1 MSIPFPPPHV
11 LFFEPLNDLAT
22 KSLWEEYTS
31 LHTDMEVL
39 VLDAA
44 QVYSVEDFGK
54 VFESWVTTRTTKRIK
69 LLCVLHA
76 HCLTLACQQSLRRW
90 METKSYKY
98 RVWFHVEQMNTIQQ
112 AIQSRCLLKFVE
124 PCEADPAHVTIVG
137 EGNSVRTLWNSL
149 QSEKDMTVE

>member
-1 MSIPFPPPHV
+1 MSIPCPPPDV
-11 LFFEPLNDLAT
+11 LFFEPWNDLAT
-22 KSLWEEYTS
+22 KSLWEEYIS
-31 LHTDMEVL
+31 SHTDMEVL
-39 VLDAA
+39 MLDAA

-98 RVWFHVEQMNTIQQ
+98 RVWFHVEQMNTVQQ
-112 AIQSRCLLKFVE
+112 AIQSRCLLKYVE
-124 PCEADPAHVTIVG
+124 PVASQPTTIEIVG
-137 EGNSVRTLWNSL
+137 EGTSVRTFWSSL
-149 QSEKDMTVE
+149 QSEKDMTAL

>member
-1 MSIPFPPPHV
+1 MIPFPPPHV

-22 KSLWEEYTS
+22 RSLWEEYTS

-39 VLDAA
+39 MMDAA

-54 VFESWVTTRTTKRIK
+54 VFESWITTRTHKRVK

-98 RVWFHVEQMNTIQQ
+98 RVWFHVEQMNSIQQ
-112 AIQSRCLLKFVE
+112 AIQSRCLVKQVVRTDA
-124 PCEADPAHVTIVG
+124 PPAEIQIIGDGTA
-137 EGNSVRTLWNSL
+137 VRTLWK
-149 QSEKDMTVE
+149 QITSEKVLNS

>member
-1 MSIPFPPPHV
+1 MFPPPHT

-22 KSLWEEYTS
+22 RSLWEEYTS

-39 VLDAA
+39 TLDAA
-44 QVYSVEDFGK
+44 QVFSVEDFGK
-54 VFESWVTTRTTKRIK
+54 VFESWVTTRTNKRIK

-98 RVWFHVEQMNTIQQ
+98 RIWFHVEQMNTIQQ
-112 AIQSRCLLKFVE
+112 AIQSRCILNVVSPRTNTTPKF
-124 PCEADPAHVTIVG
+124 HIIG
-137 EGNSVRTLWNSL
+137 EGNRVRTLWKSI
-149 QSEKDMTVE
+149 QSDRDLEQK

>member
-1 MSIPFPPPHV
+1 MIPFPPPHV
-11 LFFEPLNDLAT
+11 LFYEPLNDLST
-22 KSLWEEYTS
+22 KSIWEEYIS
-31 LHTDMEVL
+31 LHTDMEVMM
-39 VLDAA
+39 LDAA
-44 QVYSVEDFGK
+44 CVFSVEDFGK

-112 AIQSRCLLKFVE
+112 AIQSRCLMKFIE
-124 PCEADPAHVTIVG
+124 PRPIAQVPIEIIGKGTA
-137 EGNSVRTLWNSL
+137 VRTLWKSIA
-149 QSEKDMTVE
+149 SESDLT